1 MDQSTS
7 VPTSASEQNLTPGEQ
22 RILAVMEQGQQRIEQ
37 RFERIE
43 KRFERIEKRMDS
55 MEQRMESMEKKL
67 DSQGQQLE
75 DLTIK
80 VDHEIGASK
89 MRDRQ
94 LAIDLQGV
102 REEIQHRDILLKAH
116 VDNLENN
123 LRKDFGER
131 FSQLDTRLGAVELLV
146 QQSRRA

>member
-1 MDQSTS
+1 MDQFTA
-7 VPTSASEQNLTPGEQ
+7 VPTSAGEQNLTPGEQ
-22 RILAVMEQGQQRIEQ
+22 RILALMEQGHQRIEQ
-37 RFERIE
+37 RMDSLEQRLN
-43 KRFERIEKRMDS
+43 KRMD
-55 MEQRMESMEKKL
+55 SMEKKL
-67 DSQGQQLE
+67 DSQSQQLE
-75 DLTIK
+75 DLTTK

-123 LRKDFGER
+123 LRRDFGER
-131 FSQLDTRLGAVELLV
+131 FSQLDMRLGAVELLV

>member
-1 MDQSTS
+1 MDQYTA
-7 VPTSASEQNLTPGEQ
+7 VPTSAGEQNLTPGEQ
-22 RILAVMEQGQQRIEQ
+22 RILALMEQGHQRIEQ
-37 RFERIE
+37 RMDSLEQRLN
-43 KRFERIEKRMDS
+43 KRMD
-55 MEQRMESMEKKL
+55 SMEKKL
-67 DSQGQQLE
+67 DSQSQQLE
-75 DLTIK
+75 DLTTK

-123 LRKDFGER
+123 LRRDFGER